1 MADDVLACLYDI
13 RSAAIAII
21 EFRNGKS
28 LFDYEADD
36 FLRSAIERKFEIM
49 GEALTRIRKTN
60 APLLDRIRDH
70 RRIISFRNIL
80 VHGYDSI
87 DNEIV
92 WGIIEN
98 DLDQLL
104 TDVETLLND
113 FGSGAE

>member
-1 MADDVLACLYDI
+1 MADDALACLFDI
-13 RSAAIAII
+13 RNAAIAII
-21 EFRNGKS
+21 EFRAGKS
-28 LFDYEADD
+28 FSNYENDD
-36 FLRSAIERKFEIM
+36 FLRSAVERKFEIM

-70 RRIISFRNIL
+70 RRIVSFRNIL

-92 WGIIEN
+92 WGIMEN

-104 TDVETLLND
+104 ADVEALLND
-113 FGSGAE
+113 LDAAAE